1 MHVCTHAVDSI
12 LGSGV
17 FSQRGRESGKKGTL
31 LDFFFWVGMQTQL
44 FNKQR
49 MIQMASAELQ
59 TCVIVLV
66 IEAIG

>member
-17 FSQRGRESGKKGTL
+17 FSQRGRGSGNKGTL
-31 LDFFFWVGMQTQL
+31 LDFFWVGMQTQL

>member
-1 MHVCTHAVDSI
+1 MQWTQYWD
-12 LGSGV
+12 LGYFLKGV
-17 FSQRGRESGKKGTL
+17 GGLGIKEPCWI
-31 LDFFFWVGMQTQL
+31 FFWVGMQTQL